1 MRVHTCIFLACF
13 AVASNR
19 LVFRMYLHVRVVR
32 DSRARTRVETVKRS
46 TPDPSPVGY
55 GLPIRPETWDQC
67 SRPPKKEN
75 DMTT

>member
-1 MRVHTCIFLACF
+1 
-13 AVASNR
+13 
-19 LVFRMYLHVRVVR
+19 MYLHVRVVR

-55 GLPIRPETWDQC
+55 GLPIRPETWDQS